1 MAKVLVSS
9 STTGGNNL
17 LAGGSANVADN
28 DELELTATG
37 SAVVKCDMPLPRAG
51 IMPSIFSALPFPY
64 FNVLRMKVSP
74 SLPFSFSPSLPVAFS
89 PFCCIGSKRVWQTK
103 R

>member
-74 SLPFSFSPSLPVAFS
+74 NPLSLFRSLPLYLFLLLLLLL
-89 PFCCIGSKRVWQTK
+89 CCCCR
-103 R
+103 